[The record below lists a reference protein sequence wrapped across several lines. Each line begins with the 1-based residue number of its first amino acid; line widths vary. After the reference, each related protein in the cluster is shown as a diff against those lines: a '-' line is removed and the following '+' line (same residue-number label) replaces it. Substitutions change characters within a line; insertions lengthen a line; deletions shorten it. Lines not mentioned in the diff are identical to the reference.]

1 MFQKQLRLDLGK
13 MSRAKNLLFEV
24 SSNLFTVT
32 YFETDIVLN
41 NWYLDISSKTEFQKK
56 EVISDFLVK
65 EGITLLDYSNVL
77 VLWSNQNAVMI
88 PSKLMDYSK
97 PDAIMRLTFGNDIN
111 SNEIDFN
118 RIPLLNTSIIYSIP
132 LWVKSLFVL
141 KFPGSKIIHR
151 TTSNIYYLETKS
163 SFNKLCGILNV
174 EEGFISFIVFHND
187 QPITFIQNN
196 FETLED
202 IVYFVTYTLQNLK
215 VTDFSGK
222 INVLNLVSKINSSE
236 LITRIKGVSLHP
248 KIIWEENSSFQNEI
262 IKICV

>member
-1 MFQKQLRLDLGK
+1 
-13 MSRAKNLLFEV
+13 MSRTRNLLFEV
-24 SSNLFTVT
+24 SSNQFTLS
-32 YFETDIVLN
+32 YLETDNVLS
-41 NWYLDISSKTEFQKK
+41 NWNLDISSKTEFQKK

-88 PSKLMDYSK
+88 PSKLLDYSK
-97 PDAIMRLTFGNDIN
+97 PDVLMRFAFGNDIN
-111 SNEIDFN
+111 PNEIDFN

-163 SFNKLCGILNV
+163 SFNKLFGILNI

-202 IVYFVTYTLQNLK
+202 IVYFVTYTLQNLT
-215 VTDFSGK
+215 VIDLIGK
-222 INVLNLVSKINSSE
+222 IDVLNLVSKINSDE

-248 KIIWEENSSFQNEI
+248 KITWQENSSFQHEI